1 MGATWP
7 NLGPRCAPDSLT
19 LLNIGPTKSQ
29 RERQR
34 ERERDRERETE
45 RQRERERQTDRQREG
60 QRERERDRETDRQT
74 DRERQRDRERERQRE
89 RETERDRETE
99 RQRPRQRD
107 RERERG
113 TSPAHTQTQIGR
125 RPAVRRKPLKSG
137 RRPRARVLA
146 GGLRLVTEGYIRSPP
161 LPPTLLLDRGETPC
175 RPPPKSARQIY
186 MYLALDVRKMFKN
199 IVFYSVS
206 WPSAS
211 TTGCPWCQLCV
222 PRGQA

>member
-1 MGATWP
+1 MGPTWP

-29 RERQR
+29 RER
-34 ERERDRERETE
+34 ERGRET
-45 RQRERERQTDRQREG
+45 G
-60 QRERERDRETDRQT
+60 DRET
-74 DRERQRDRERERQRE
+74 
-89 RETERDRETE
+89 
-99 RQRPRQRD
+99 
-107 RERERG
+107 ERERG

-125 RPAVRRKPLKSG
+125 RPAVRRKPHKSG
-137 RRPRARVLA
+137 RRPRARSLA

-161 LPPTLLLDRGETPC
+161 LPPTLLFDRGDTPA
-175 RPPPKSARQIY
+175 RPPTKSARQIY
-186 MYLALDVRKMFKN
+186 MYLALDVRKMCKN
-199 IVFYSVS
+199 IVFYRVW